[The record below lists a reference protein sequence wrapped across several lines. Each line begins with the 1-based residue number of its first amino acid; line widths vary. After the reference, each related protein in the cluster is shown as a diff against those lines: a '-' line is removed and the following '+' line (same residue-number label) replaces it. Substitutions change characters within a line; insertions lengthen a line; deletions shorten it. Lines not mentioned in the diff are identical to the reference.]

1 MGQDPSTPGKDCML
15 CNFAEYAGRV
25 ERTMLRASLPS
36 PSLSEMSSSGCSSL
50 SFFGGG
56 SGSCKTQE
64 VVSILIQIA
73 IFPNQTK
80 PGKKLM
86 AICSPKPVGRQIS
99 LSHRRRQASV
109 LPGRPGWSPQSV
121 LPSWTQR
128 EWRNPAAP
136 ETAAFMRYTLS
147 RELSV
152 LHNPQPC
159 PGEGRVVAKFAL
171 QEHVL
176 ALLVSMSGPSVGGWV
191 RGEGR

>member
-1 MGQDPSTPGKDCML
+1 MSHLHNALQIERSQTINSSFHIAPSVSTSKWSTASFIIMGQDPSTPGKDCML

-50 SFFGGG
+50 SCFGGG
-56 SGSCKTQE
+56 SGSCKTHA

-109 LPGRPGWSPQSV
+109 LPERPGWSPQSV
-121 LPSWTQR
+121 L
-128 EWRNPAAP
+128 
-136 ETAAFMRYTLS
+136 LS
-147 RELSV
+147 
-152 LHNPQPC
+152 
-159 PGEGRVVAKFAL
+159 
-171 QEHVL
+171 
-176 ALLVSMSGPSVGGWV
+176 
-191 RGEGR
+191 